1 MKKVT
6 EKTHRVL
13 RVMGEAEGEVQ
24 RRGLDGTKEGVG
36 RRGLGRQGRVVGG
49 WRQEGVMGR
58 RWVKVWR

>member
-13 RVMGEAEGEVQ
+13 RVIGEVEGEIQ
-24 RRGLDGTKEGVG
+24 PRGLDGTKEGVG
-36 RRGLGRQGRVVGG
+36 RRGLGRQGRVEGR

-58 RWVKVWR
+58 CWLKVWR